1 LPDDVL
7 PDTSRALTISD
18 NCDWLLVQKMNGKAL
33 LQLSTKREIPLVGWR
48 GYAFGQISPDN
59 RFFVGIGS
67 GGLPRQALL
76 FDLENEQEIARVED
90 WQIASLKF
98 VQDEPKVHLTL
109 VASGAGTRARS
120 VTMDT
125 VPLDEAFSAAL
136 RRAQNAL
143 PVTDKILFAGKD
155 QLMVLAYGWS
165 WVNLNNGDV
174 TGLGQTSRR
183 ISNVAANPTNDHL
196 FTFGSPVD
204 RDNNFKELA
213 VTSQSR
219 QSNQGRQIIVV
230 QPPTELTSY
239 FRGLLGI
246 ESESEPKWS
255 TTPQHLSVSH
265 DGNELRIIHSETK
278 TSAEGLDASRFQLT
292 TWDIHRQKKTGTR
305 ELASNLQT
313 TNSRLHFNLSP
324 DGKTYG
330 LANGSRIWWGETE
343 SGQLT
348 NDVGLPGIATSLE
361 FSADNRFVAVGLVQ
375 APWQTHSRW
384 PVTQN
389 FPLAHDIAVIEIES
403 GLIRFQKKKLEV
415 VGFGFHPQSNQL
427 FILDRNHQPN
437 HKRLTFYKTETWEP
451 AFQHET
457 EHSDPLAVALSSDGR
472 LVAMP
477 LADTRIEVWEID
489 KIENDKD

>member
-1 LPDDVL
+1 
-7 PDTSRALTISD
+7 
-18 NCDWLLVQKMNGKAL
+18 M
-33 LQLSTKREIPLVGWR
+33 
-48 GYAFGQISPDN
+48 
-59 RFFVGIGS
+59 
-67 GGLPRQALL
+67 
-76 FDLENEQEIARVED
+76 
-90 WQIASLKF
+90 
-98 VQDEPKVHLTL
+98 
-109 VASGAGTRARS
+109 
-120 VTMDT
+120 
-125 VPLDEAFSAAL
+125 
-136 RRAQNAL
+136 
-143 PVTDKILFAGKD
+143 
-155 QLMVLAYGWS
+155 
-165 WVNLNNGDV
+165 
-174 TGLGQTSRR
+174 
-183 ISNVAANPTNDHL
+183 
-196 FTFGSPVD
+196 
-204 RDNNFKELA
+204 
-213 VTSQSR
+213 
-219 QSNQGRQIIVV
+219 
-230 QPPTELTSY
+230 
-239 FRGLLGI
+239 
-246 ESESEPKWS
+246 
-255 TTPQHLSVSH
+255 
-265 DGNELRIIHSETK
+265 
-278 TSAEGLDASRFQLT
+278 
-292 TWDIHRQKKTGTR
+292 
-305 ELASNLQT
+305 
-313 TNSRLHFNLSP
+313 HFNLSP

-437 HKRLTFYKTETWEP
+437 QKRLTFYKTETWEP